1 MINNK
6 LVANIYYKTKI
17 AIIDLQNAKVE
28 RYIEFKSL
36 FDEASQENYQQLLDT
51 ECLNGIAYFDTRKFK
66 YDAPPPEENI
76 QEAPPNFKEKFH
88 ALPDKHAQI
97 AFKQSMYFCTN
108 KGDYKFKRFYSKG
121 GYANYQ
127 FPIVKYQDYS
137 IIKVKQFRKIIDL
150 IHFIC

>member
-88 ALPDKHAQI
+88 AIK
-97 AFKQSMYFCTN
+97 N
-108 KGDYKFKRFYSKG
+108 K
-121 GYANYQ
+121 
-127 FPIVKYQDYS
+127 
-137 IIKVKQFRKIIDL
+137 
-150 IHFIC
+150 